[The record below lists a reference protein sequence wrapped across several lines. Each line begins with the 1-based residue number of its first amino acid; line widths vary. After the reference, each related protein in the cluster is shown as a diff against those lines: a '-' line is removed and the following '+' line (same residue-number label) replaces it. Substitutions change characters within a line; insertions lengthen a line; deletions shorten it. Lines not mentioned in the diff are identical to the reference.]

1 LHQEWVIRPHQPT
14 DCQHGGPACGPRRA
28 NRMTDTP
35 EKPDTPKP
43 KKVKSISLGWAEDT
57 EPIYQGGWNFI
68 SGKNLNPNLRTT
80 SAKEVRHAVQDGERG
95 GVSASDRRNW

>member
-1 LHQEWVIRPHQPT
+1 
-14 DCQHGGPACGPRRA
+14 
-28 NRMTDTP
+28 MTDTP

-68 SGKNLNPNLRTT
+68 SGKNRIRIC
-80 SAKEVRHAVQDGERG
+80 VRRARRRNRHPVQDGERG
-95 GVSASDRRNW
+95 GVSAL

>member
-1 LHQEWVIRPHQPT
+1 
-14 DCQHGGPACGPRRA
+14 
-28 NRMTDTP
+28 MTDTP

-57 EPIYQGGWNFI
+57 EPIYQGGWNLI

-80 SAKEVRHAVQDGERG
+80 SAKEE
-95 GVSASDRRNW
+95 

>member
-1 LHQEWVIRPHQPT
+1 
-14 DCQHGGPACGPRRA
+14 
-28 NRMTDTP
+28 MTDTP

-57 EPIYQGGWNFI
+57 EPIYQGRWNFI

-80 SAKEVRHAVQDGERG
+80 SAKEE
-95 GVSASDRRNW
+95 